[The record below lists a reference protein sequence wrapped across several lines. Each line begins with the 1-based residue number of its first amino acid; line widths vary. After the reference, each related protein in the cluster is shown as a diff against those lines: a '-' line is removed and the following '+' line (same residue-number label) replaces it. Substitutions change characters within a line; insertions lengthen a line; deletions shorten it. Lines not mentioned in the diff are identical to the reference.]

1 MAYTVAITN
10 QKGGVG
16 KTTTAVNL
24 AAAIAIA
31 ERRTLLV
38 DADPQGNTTSG
49 VGIAKMELQLSLYD
63 ALVEGHPIQ
72 DVILPVPGLP
82 YLSVLP
88 ATQDLV
94 GAELQLVERPFRESA
109 LRRVLEP
116 LEGNYDYIIV
126 DCPPSLGLLTLNV
139 LAAVQALII
148 PIQCEYYGLEG
159 ISQLLNTVRLVQ
171 QNINPGLAIAGVLLT
186 MYDSR
191 LNLCRQ
197 VAEDATEYFGPKVFG
212 TPIPRNVRLAEA
224 PSFGKP
230 ILLYDMQS
238 VGAKSY
244 LAVGQE
250 LLRRVEGAEASVM
263 PGAGGLSPAASAPA
277 ESSYSTGP
285 DAALSSNGS
294 SSSEVRTSQRQ
305 DADSGVAIEEVST
318 EEVAGERSVGG
329 ERAEAPTAAPG
340 SSASSANALN
350 AEAPDASAPN
360 ADDPNAETGI
370 AEVRAADVP
379 GAEVRGADVPGAEGQ
394 GAQNLGT
401 EDHRVE
407 DQNAEGEKLED
418 RDAEAEHVKAEHVKA
433 ERAEDQ
439 HVEAMRVEPDSDH
452 PRTAEHTSAED
463 APDSRRSHDEA
474 TDAESVA
481 SHAIGS
487 AVATDPA
494 GPDQTSDR
502 EDSARQSAPPS
513 EPQPE
518 VTR

>member
-49 VGIAKMELQLSLYD
+49 VGIAKLELQVSLYD
-63 ALVEGHPIQ
+63 VLVEGHSVQ

-116 LEGNYDYIIV
+116 IERDYDYIIV

-139 LAAVQALII
+139 LAAVQAVII

-197 VAEDATEYFGPKVFG
+197 VAEDATEYFGPQVFG

-250 LLRRVEGAEASVM
+250 LLRRVEGADAAVLPTGAERPVSGEPSQSGQDRSAEGQAGAQVAETEVAEPQVSEPQATERHPPEPQDVTAHVTDALAPESQTVQSEVAESAAGESNANDSHVAETQVVESRVAEPQSGEYESIASQPSESESTM
-263 PGAGGLSPAASAPA
+263 PSEPMPPA
-277 ESSYSTGP
+277 ESS
-285 DAALSSNGS
+285 DFD
-294 SSSEVRTSQRQ
+294 E
-305 DADSGVAIEEVST
+305 
-318 EEVAGERSVGG
+318 
-329 ERAEAPTAAPG
+329 
-340 SSASSANALN
+340 SAQ
-350 AEAPDASAPN
+350 P
-360 ADDPNAETGI
+360 
-370 AEVRAADVP
+370 
-379 GAEVRGADVPGAEGQ
+379 
-394 GAQNLGT
+394 
-401 EDHRVE
+401 
-407 DQNAEGEKLED
+407 
-418 RDAEAEHVKAEHVKA
+418 
-433 ERAEDQ
+433 
-439 HVEAMRVEPDSDH
+439 
-452 PRTAEHTSAED
+452 
-463 APDSRRSHDEA
+463 SR
-474 TDAESVA
+474 
-481 SHAIGS
+481 
-487 AVATDPA
+487 
-494 GPDQTSDR
+494 
-502 EDSARQSAPPS
+502 PPS
-513 EPQPE
+513 QHLPE
-518 VTR
+518 VTT

>member
-49 VGIAKMELQLSLYD
+49 VGIAKLELQLSLYD
-63 ALVEGHPIQ
+63 SLVEGHPVRDI
-72 DVILPVPGLP
+72 ILPVPGLP

-116 LEGNYDYIIV
+116 IERDYDYIIV

-171 QNINPGLAIAGVLLT
+171 QNINPGLAIVGVLLT

-244 LAVGQE
+244 LAVGHE
-250 LLRRVEGAEASVM
+250 LLRRVEGAVAATM
-263 PGAGGLSPAASAPA
+263 PAPTAPSPERPAAVEPVPAAESGSTESDAAETLPADAHGTETQPGETQAAEIHDTAGRDAGTDAAEIHTTETQDAPA
-277 ESSYSTGP
+277 EPNFSETRV
-285 DAALSSNGS
+285 DDTRAAAPESAAP
-294 SSSEVRTSQRQ
+294 SESLP
-305 DADSGVAIEEVST
+305 
-318 EEVAGERSVGG
+318 
-329 ERAEAPTAAPG
+329 RAEKSEFEESAQ
-340 SSASSANALN
+340 SS
-350 AEAPDASAPN
+350 
-360 ADDPNAETGI
+360 G
-370 AEVRAADVP
+370 
-379 GAEVRGADVPGAEGQ
+379 
-394 GAQNLGT
+394 
-401 EDHRVE
+401 
-407 DQNAEGEKLED
+407 
-418 RDAEAEHVKAEHVKA
+418 
-433 ERAEDQ
+433 
-439 HVEAMRVEPDSDH
+439 
-452 PRTAEHTSAED
+452 
-463 APDSRRSHDEA
+463 
-474 TDAESVA
+474 
-481 SHAIGS
+481 
-487 AVATDPA
+487 
-494 GPDQTSDR
+494 
-502 EDSARQSAPPS
+502 PPS
-513 EPQPE
+513 QHLPE
-518 VTR
+518 VTT